1 MSIFGTIMNA
11 IFGKAKAA
19 DSASPATTGTIG
31 AGGATVDVAAVMDKL
46 AAESSEKL
54 DWKNS
59 IVDTM
64 KLLKLDS
71 SLSARKELAKELK
84 YDGDMNDS
92 ATMNV
97 WLQKQVMRKLA
108 ENGGKVPADLM
119 KH

>member
-19 DSASPATTGTIG
+19 DPAATTGTVG

-46 AAESSEKL
+46 AAESKEKL

-71 SLSARKELAKELK
+71 SLNARKELAKELK

-92 ATMNV
+92 AKMNV
-97 WLQKQVMRKLA
+97 WLQKQVMQKLA